1 MYTNTTAYIIGAI
14 AMEVTAP
21 YSTEILF
28 AIAIVFSLIG
38 LSYFITA
45 LKALKQARLVKSGFR
60 LLLAVIFLPIALI
73 AMTILTG
80 IHGYNRLTHEE
91 LVASIQ
97 VSPISEQSFQAQ
109 LTFTDGRQSH
119 FVLEGDEI
127 QIDANIIKWKP
138 IANILGL
145 HTHYELSRISGRYH
159 HLSDARRKPISA
171 YDLGDQQLINLV
183 SLRKQYDSFG
193 YLLDA
198 EYGSASF
205 ISANQPAQFQLYVST
220 SGLLIRKVFNKP

>member
-1 MYTNTTAYIIGAI
+1 MD
-14 AMEVTAP
+14 VTSP

-38 LSYFITA
+38 LSYFIAA
-45 LKALKQARLVKSGFR
+45 LKALKQIKFVKSGFR
-60 LLLAVIFLPIALI
+60 LLLAVIFLPISLI
-73 AMTILTG
+73 AMIILTG

-97 VSPISEQSFQAQ
+97 IIPISEQSFQAQ
-109 LTFTDGRQSH
+109 MTYADGRQSH

-145 HTHYELSRISGRYH
+145 HTHYELSRISGRYQQ
-159 HLSDARRKPISA
+159 LSDARRKPISA
-171 YDLGDQQLINLV
+171 YDLGEQQLINLV

-205 ISANQPAQFQLYVST
+205 ISANHPANYQLYVST
-220 SGLLIRKVFNKP
+220 TGLLIRKVKNN